1 MLLDFDLQ
9 TYSKHTIK
17 MSSVS
22 TRKLNFELWLI
33 SWHFVNEI
41 QAFWLKNRLWRQF
54 LKLWSKVIE
63 KVFRF
68 SIAIN
73 LTEVRFLFLRWNHSF
88 FFLKF
93 RDKNIL
99 FQMSHETIFISQM
112 ARWLK
117 FRERSWVLHRNA
129 DKNWMKSFYVAGKN
143 IFKNNE
149 IHLLGKNEK
158 IKLKRQNTEEP
169 LNLNLDL
176 SLIGSDILER
186 TFKI

>member
-88 FFLKF
+88 FFFWSFAIK
-93 RDKNIL
+93 
-99 FQMSHETIFISQM
+99 IFSF
-112 ARWLK
+112 K
-117 FRERSWVLHRNA
+117 CH
-129 DKNWMKSFYVAGKN
+129 MKRFSFHKWRGDWN
-143 IFKNNE
+143 F
-149 IHLLGKNEK
+149 EK
-158 IKLKRQNTEEP
+158 EVESSIEMLTRIEWNH
-169 LNLNLDL
+169 
-176 SLIGSDILER
+176 
-186 TFKI
+186 FM